1 MFGVTISCIILRIM
15 SDTFSLMFHETYTKP
30 PDVWWKNMAIY
41 EGAFF
46 EEHLAS
52 ESYRLSATEI

>member
-1 MFGVTISCIILRIM
+1 MQMFGITIRYIILRIT

-30 PDVWWKNMAIY
+30 SDVRWKDMAIY

-46 EEHLAS
+46 EEDPAS
-52 ESYRLSATEI
+52 YWII